1 VKEHKVPL
9 RILAVFIFSL
19 AAFASPF
26 PQAAEHDFTIRD
38 FRFKS
43 GESLTE
49 LRIHYRTLGTVHRGT
64 NGKVDNA
71 VIIMHG
77 TTGNST
83 NFLNEMFAGE
93 LFNPG
98 QPLDA
103 TKYFIVLPDAI
114 GHGGSSKPS
123 DGLHMKF
130 PKYTYDDMID
140 ADYRLVTEGLK
151 IDHLR
156 LVMGT
161 SMGGMHS
168 WVFAERYPDFM
179 DAVMPLAS
187 LPVMIAGRNRVWRKF
202 AIDAIE
208 HDPQWNGG
216 EYKEQPQGLAIAA
229 GYLAIM
235 SSNPVIRQRELPS
248 REQADRFVERTE
260 QQYLKNSDANN
271 VIYALDASRDYDS
284 SPQLGKITARLV
296 AINSA
301 DDAINPPEL
310 GILERA
316 IKKVKRGTAVV
327 IPLSDQT
334 VGHGSHTKAVLWK
347 NHLMRLL
354 EETEK

>member
-1 VKEHKVPL
+1 
-9 RILAVFIFSL
+9 
-19 AAFASPF
+19 
-26 PQAAEHDFTIRD
+26 
-38 FRFKS
+38 
-43 GESLTE
+43 
-49 LRIHYRTLGTVHRGT
+49 
-64 NGKVDNA
+64 
-71 VIIMHG
+71 
-77 TTGNST
+77 
-83 NFLNEMFAGE
+83 MFAGE